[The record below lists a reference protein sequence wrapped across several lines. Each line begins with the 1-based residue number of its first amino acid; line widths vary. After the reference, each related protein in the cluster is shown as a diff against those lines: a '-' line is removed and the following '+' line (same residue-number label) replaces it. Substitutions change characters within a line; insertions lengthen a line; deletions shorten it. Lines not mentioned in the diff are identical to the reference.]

1 MTSSLAIIAILVGVV
16 IVVGIGIILAGGTAW
31 LVLRKKPGPPAERQA
46 GAAVRSRPPVQ
57 TPSRPAASPSAGAKK
72 PVSSPV
78 LARPAQ
84 AQPELSKRPI
94 QPVIE
99 IAEKEQ
105 ERIAQEMTGGARS
118 WQALFADAFARSAQA
133 AEEIPGEIRPALAVV
148 PDDQILADTL
158 NNTSRDVSSRLAGSE
173 KDSSLVWQ
181 LRQPG
186 PQEKSLPFLAL
197 AADLARQLARLVK
210 DDPAAGTGAGEKW
223 HGWLAF
229 EPAAPL
235 LSRPFK
241 EVIPGGLSLS
251 SGIPD
256 KRPAGGGLMV
266 SLSKTGQQVVQA
278 RETVEKAYREV
289 LQSLGSDRSMAGQT
303 ALAKGFG
310 AAKDV
315 LSGGPQ

>member
-1 MTSSLAIIAILVGVV
+1 MTNSFAIIAILVGVL
-16 IVVGIGIILAGGTAW
+16 IVVGVGIILAGGTAW
-31 LVLRKKPGPPAERQA
+31 LVLRKKPGPPAGRQA

-57 TPSRPAASPSAGAKK
+57 TPSRPAANPPAGANK
-72 PVSSPV
+72 PVSSPAP
-78 LARPAQ
+78 ARPAQ
-84 AQPELSKRPI
+84 ARPELSKRPI

-105 ERIAQEMTGGARS
+105 ERIAQEMTGGTRS
-118 WQALFADAFARSAQA
+118 WQALFADAFTRSAQA
-133 AEEIPGEIRPALAVV
+133 AEENPGEMRPALAVV
-148 PDDQILADTL
+148 PDAQILADTL
-158 NNTSRDVSSRLAGSE
+158 NNTSRDVTSRLAGSE

-181 LRQPG
+181 LRQPA
-186 PQEKSLPFLAL
+186 PQDQSLSFLAL
-197 AADLARQLARLVK
+197 AVDLARQLARLAK
-210 DDPAAGTGAGEKW
+210 DDLAAGTGVGEKW

-241 EVIPGGLSLS
+241 DVTPGGQSLS

-256 KRPAGGGLMV
+256 QRPAGGGLMV

-278 RETVEKAYREV
+278 RETVDIAYREV

-303 ALAKGFG
+303 AFARGFG
-310 AAKDV
+310 AAQDV